1 MIRMAEYE
9 IERVCPVC
17 GKHFD
22 VLYKELWAYKKAR
35 AKGGYDFYCTWKCL
49 REAET
54 NKKQKPEPQKRE
66 NKERL
71 QVLVELMAAV
81 KDGRNAY
88 DYLEG
93 MGYADP
99 KDTLRRLR
107 ITAKK
112 DAPEIYQWMEQNGLL
127 DMRKGHSG
135 KGVDK
140 MSQNKLTREQKGK
153 AVDIAIQGGDPLAYL
168 KECGAKNPTAA
179 WWYIK
184 KTLATKNPKLLE
196 KIPEKIGTVLN
207 ESGQVAA
214 RVEIAEK
221 LPPEAVAE
229 VPEADPLAGFV
240 AYDPGV
246 PEGDKTA
253 HQGFKVTELEKTD
266 DGVRFVMSIPPE
278 QAEQMDKVLKDMMDP
293 ERDALCM
300 SLHNPPKE
308 NRIRY
313 TVMSIK
319 TKVGTF
325 SINEET
331 EKISWSGGA
340 SCTVMHKEDWENLA
354 EVLPQVLEILG
365 EVNC

>member
-1 MIRMAEYE
+1 M
-9 IERVCPVC
+9 
-17 GKHFD
+17 
-22 VLYKELWAYKKAR
+22 
-35 AKGGYDFYCTWKCL
+35 
-49 REAET
+49 
-54 NKKQKPEPQKRE
+54 
-66 NKERL
+66 
-71 QVLVELMAAV
+71 
-81 KDGRNAY
+81 
-88 DYLEG
+88 
-93 MGYADP
+93 
-99 KDTLRRLR
+99 
-107 ITAKK
+107 
-112 DAPEIYQWMEQNGLL
+112 
-127 DMRKGHSG
+127 
-135 KGVDK
+135 
-140 MSQNKLTREQKGK
+140 
-153 AVDIAIQGGDPLAYL
+153 
-168 KECGAKNPTAA
+168 
-179 WWYIK
+179 
-184 KTLATKNPKLLE
+184 
-196 KIPEKIGTVLN
+196 LN